1 MKDRDFSIDLI
12 KIVAMFGVISLHCTH
27 SFVSESSM
35 GIADVLYDSAVVS
48 IPLFFMVSGFL
59 LLGREY
65 ISWAYVLRKVMG
77 IIRFVFIVVF
87 LYWFVYSCYN
97 DEFKIDSFVRYF
109 AGAFMQRGPLWMFWY
124 FGSMIMIYILLPAL
138 NSVYNGRSVVK
149 LLPAAV
155 FLLLAMHVVFI
166 CNILSDDKPL
176 ESNVIQCFRMYSWL
190 FYFLC
195 GGLIKKAGKRI
206 SVSGGVIV
214 ALFIFNI
221 LYERQLGYYMHSTF
235 CEYYY
240 SSLVVIVLSICL
252 FFYIQGKTYTP
263 IHPYVKELSK
273 LFLPVYTLHIF
284 VIKTYIH
291 YVPIYIFGI
300 ISPLAAFALCSIAT
314 VIISWGIMK
323 VPYVNKIFRI

>member
-1 MKDRDFSIDLI
+1 MWRLDK
-12 KIVAMFGVISLHCTH
+12 
-27 SFVSESSM
+27 ES
-35 GIADVLYDSAVVS
+35 
-48 IPLFFMVSGFL
+48 
-59 LLGREY
+59 
-65 ISWAYVLRKVMG
+65 RKTNK
-77 IIRFVFIVVF
+77 
-87 LYWFVYSCYN
+87 C
-97 DEFKIDSFVRYF
+97 
-109 AGAFMQRGPLWMFWY
+109 FW
-124 FGSMIMIYILLPAL
+124 
-138 NSVYNGRSVVK
+138 
-149 LLPAAV
+149 
-155 FLLLAMHVVFI
+155 
-166 CNILSDDKPL
+166 
-176 ESNVIQCFRMYSWL
+176 
-190 FYFLC
+190 
-195 GGLIKKAGKRI
+195 
-206 SVSGGVIV
+206 GVIV

-323 VPYVNKIFRI
+323 VPYVKKFSEFREERSVFWL